1 MLISAFLPEESSMTY
16 NGTDRRDNN
25 NERRKTGEGKPPPGT
40 VIDRRLGLEPR
51 TNEAADPRS
60 GRKTSLVPNSKAN
73 SKASSKASPTAPGKG
88 KPKESI
94 PTDPTDNGHTGLE
107 RKRGRGRR
115 LSEFT
120 KSAEEGEMTT
130 EQFLFLMAIDA
141 FKKGNDR
148 MFPTWTDV
156 LEVIR
161 LLGYRKTMPT
171 ELNLTNAEDWLER
184 SDSPANVRPDRW
196 AGRFT
201 HADIKDE
208 SAISTS
214 KKVGPKTEE
223 ELTDEALEAF
233 EAAFGDEAEEFL
245 GDEFD
250 TDLGDGFDEGLEDGF
265 SEAA

>member
-1 MLISAFLPEESSMTY
+1 MAY
-16 NGTDRRDNN
+16 NGQDRRSSDKN
-25 NERRKTGEGKPPPGT
+25 NERRKKGEGKPPPGT
-40 VIDRRLGLEPR
+40 VIDRRLGLDPR
-51 TNEAADPRS
+51 TKKDTDPRKN
-60 GRKTSLVPNSKAN
+60 RNANPVPDLDES
-73 SKASSKASPTAPGKG
+73 T
-88 KPKESI
+88 KPKES
-94 PTDPTDNGHTGLE
+94 TPTDNGHTGLE

-141 FKKGNDR
+141 FKRGNDR

-171 ELNLTNAEDWLER
+171 ELNLPSAEDWLER

-196 AGRFT
+196 AERFT
-201 HADIKDE
+201 AADDESSIANE
-208 SAISTS
+208 SAISQGSAGST
-214 KKVGPKTEE
+214 GPKSEA

-233 EAAFGDEAEEFL
+233 EAAFGDEAEEFM
-245 GDEFD
+245 GEDFD
-250 TDLGDGFDEGLEDGF
+250 SDIDDGF